1 MQQRIRLA
9 LASAALAVVSFG
21 CAGEQARESEEMS
34 MAPDIQTREIE
45 YRYGD
50 TSLQGFIAW
59 DDAVEGKRPGVLVVH
74 EWWGHNDYARRR
86 ARELAE
92 LGYTALAVD
101 MYGEGK
107 VAEHPDDA
115 GQFAT
120 EVMQNL
126 PAARARF
133 DAAHELLDA
142 HPTTDPDQT
151 AAIGYC
157 FGGGVVLA
165 MGRAGADLDAVVSFH
180 GSLPG
185 EAIED
190 PDAVKAKFL
199 VLHGAADPFVTPEQV
214 DAFRKSMDDAGVDY
228 RFVAYEGA
236 MHSFTSPEAD
246 ANAEKFDLPLAYDAA
261 ADEQS
266 WQAMQDF
273 FAEVFGAPGESTGDA
288 PEEGEG

>member
-1 MQQRIRLA
+1 MRSLGTSLVLLTLLA
-9 LASAALAVVSFG
+9 ACTPQAEEAPPPPAPEP
-21 CAGEQARESEEMS
+21 AGPS
-34 MAPDIQTREIE
+34 IQTEEVE
-45 YRYGD
+45 YSDGETTMKGY
-50 TSLQGFIAW
+50 LAW
-59 DDAVEGKRPGVLVVH
+59 DANQSGPRPGVLVVH

-101 MYGEGK
+101 MYGDGK

-115 GQFAT
+115 GTFAM

-142 HPTTDPDQT
+142 HPTTDPAKT

-185 EAIED
+185 EAIEN
-190 PDAVKAKFL
+190 PEAVKAKFL
-199 VLHGAADPFVTPEQV
+199 VLHGAADSFATPEQV
-214 DAFRKSMDDAGVDY
+214 EAFKKSMDDAGVDY

-236 MHSFTSPEAD
+236 KHSFTSPDAD
-246 ANAEKFDLPLAYDAA
+246 AYAEKFGLPLAYDAA

-266 WQAMQDF
+266 WQAMQDL
-273 FAEVFGAPGESTGDA
+273 FAEVFGDSDGAGGDAPGED
-288 PEEGEG
+288 EG